1 MIAINK
7 HPIIGGMNTFNVSIF
22 RRERQCKTLIINLS
36 EVLEEVKQNF
46 IKRIYTTLKN
56 KL

>member
-7 HPIIGGMNTFNVSIF
+7 HPIIGRMNTFNVSIF